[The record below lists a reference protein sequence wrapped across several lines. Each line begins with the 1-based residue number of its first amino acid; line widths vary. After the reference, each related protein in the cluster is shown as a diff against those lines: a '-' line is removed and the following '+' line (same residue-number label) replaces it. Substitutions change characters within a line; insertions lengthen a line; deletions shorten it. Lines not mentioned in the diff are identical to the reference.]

1 MHIIQLLEIHKSIL
15 YPNAFIFNLS
25 ESHAISRGGGRG
37 GYDYIIEN
45 HETMSTLPN
54 RFYMLLK
61 LFH

>member
-1 MHIIQLLEIHKSIL
+1 MHIIQLLEIHKSIF

-25 ESHAISRGGGRG
+25 ESHAISSGGRG

-54 RFYMLLK
+54 RFYILLK